1 MISKSN
7 AQSSNQLDLSSQMD
21 ASQQPIL
28 YREYGVKPLP
38 LEYAIDPEKYLLG
51 PGDRLRIN
59 ISLGIYEELISK
71 EWSVE
76 NVDNFVTIGPSGKLI
91 VPKLGPI
98 NVLGKTLAEIEREI
112 NEKIRLVYQ
121 SANISINLIRFRQFK
136 VLVYG
141 AVNKPKF
148 VKMAPV
154 SRLQQAIQD
163 AGGVQ
168 KFAHP
173 ERVVLIRSGEKR
185 DIYLKEFLLKGDLDN
200 NPLLKD
206 GDQIY
211 VPFIDVSDEHQMDYT
226 EYDIAN
232 KVQVTGFVYR
242 PKAHYYRPGYNA
254 RDYIALS
261 GGSLDIGS
269 AKRTIIT
276 RKDGSREHFASRKNV
291 NPGDIIEVPET
302 YNSIL
307 FGNTGLIQ
315 AVTSVATL
323 ILAYQAT
330 Q

>member
-1 MISKSN
+1 MIGKSN
-7 AQSSNQLDLSSQMD
+7 AQSSSQLNISPQLD

-71 EWSVE
+71 EWYVE
-76 NVDNFVTIGPSGKLI
+76 NVDNFVTIGPTGKLI
-91 VPKLGPI
+91 VSKLGSI
-98 NVLGKTLAEIEREI
+98 NVLGKTLAEVEREI
-112 NEKIRLVYQ
+112 NEKIKVVYQ
-121 SANISINLIRFRQFK
+121 SAKISINLIRFRQFK

-154 SRLQQAIQD
+154 SRLHQAILD

-173 ERVVLIRSGEKR
+173 ERVVLIRASEKR

-200 NPLLKD
+200 NPLLMD

-211 VPFIDVSDEHQMDYT
+211 VPFIDVSYEQQMDYT
-226 EYDIAN
+226 EYDNVN
-232 KVQVTGFVYR
+232 KVQVTGFVFR
-242 PKAHYYRPGYNA
+242 PNAHYYRPGYNVK
-254 RDYIALS
+254 DYIALS

-269 AKRTIIT
+269 TMRTIII
-276 RKDGSREHFASRKNV
+276 RKDGSKEHFASSKNV
-291 NPGDIIEVPET
+291 EPGDIIEVPET
-302 YNSIL
+302 YTSIL
-307 FGNTGLIQ
+307 FGNTGFIQ
-315 AVTSVATL
+315 ALTSVATL

-330 Q
+330 K